1 MSVVVWIKIFFHLK
15 NLMIMAFNKRRFDN
29 QVNAGSMADIAFLL
43 LIFFLVT
50 TTIEMDKG
58 IMVKLP
64 PWDPFTTISD
74 VPENNVLTIKINWE
88 NKLMVEKEPGNI
100 KKLRRQVKEF
110 IMNPTGSLDLPSAP
124 NKAVI
129 SIQNDRGTSYES
141 YLEVYNEI
149 RAAYNELWDEA
160 AQQRFQKSYVRLDD
174 HLRKEIRAKIPLVI
188 SEAEPT
194 NHN

>member
-1 MSVVVWIKIFFHLK
+1 
-15 NLMIMAFNKRRFDN
+15 MANEKRRFDN
-29 QVNAGSMADIAFLL
+29 QLNAGSMADIAFLL

-64 PWDPFTTISD
+64 RWDPNVIKEPVS
-74 VPENNVLTIKINWE
+74 ENNILTIKINST
-88 NKLMVEKEPGNI
+88 NKIFVEGEPGNI
-100 KKLRRQVKEF
+100 EKLKDQAKEF
-110 IMNPTGSLDLPSAP
+110 IMNSGKRNDMPSSP

-129 SIQNDRGTSYES
+129 SIQNDRGIAYAS

-149 RAAYNELWDEA
+149 KAAYNELWEES
-160 AQQRFQKSYVRLDD
+160 AQQKYQKKYDLLD
-174 HLRKEIRAKIPLVI
+174 LLSQQKIRDEIPLVI

-194 NHN
+194 DHE